1 MELTSTLGASASLK
15 GQSIPDK
22 CSSMPRK
29 DHIHEAVRNALTKE
43 GWTITHDP
51 LFIEYGQEDMYVDLG
66 AERLLAAERG
76 AKKIA
81 VEIKSFVGTS
91 TLTELHN
98 ALGQYQIYLAVLERI
113 EPERRLFLALSTTA
127 FEELS
132 EMETF
137 ALVVERFGIAL
148 LVVRIAE
155 EEIVQWK
162 T

>member
-1 MELTSTLGASASLK
+1 
-15 GQSIPDK
+15 
-22 CSSMPRK
+22 MPRK
-29 DHIHEAVRNALTKE
+29 DRIHEAVRNALIKE
-43 GWTITHDP
+43 NWTITHDP

-76 AKKIA
+76 TEKIA

-98 ALGQYQIYLAVLERI
+98 ALGQYQVYLAVLEKI
-113 EPERRLFLALSTTA
+113 EPGRRLFLALSKTM

-132 EMETF
+132 EMDTF

-148 LVVRIAE
+148 LVVGIAE
-155 EEIVQWK
+155 EEIEQWK
-162 T
+162 M